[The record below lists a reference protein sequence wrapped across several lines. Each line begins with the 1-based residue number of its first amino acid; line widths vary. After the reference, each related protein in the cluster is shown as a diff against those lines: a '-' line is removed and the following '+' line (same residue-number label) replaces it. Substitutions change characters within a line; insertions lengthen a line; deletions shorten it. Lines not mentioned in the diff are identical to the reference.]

1 MTTNDSIDYFS
12 RHHPLRSAA
21 TRISLRAREKM
32 FARFAQLVP
41 FDERTTVI
49 DIGVTPDRELADSNF
64 FERLY
69 PHPSRLTATSI
80 EDASF
85 LETEH
90 PGLRFVRTHG
100 TTLPFAAGEFGVAFS
115 SAVLEHVGD
124 RAAQRQFVHE
134 VCRVADRFF
143 LTTPNRWFPV
153 EVHTFIPFVHWLPQR
168 WHQAILRRLGKHF
181 WAQTANLNLLSRREL
196 LALFPPDAEVHLVRH
211 RTLGWCSNL
220 VVHGRCGAS
229 RPAAG

>member
-1 MTTNDSIDYFS
+1 MSESIDYFS
-12 RHHPLRSAA
+12 KQHPLRRTA
-21 TRISLRAREKM
+21 TKISLRAREKM
-32 FARFAQLVP
+32 FARFAEVVP
-41 FDERTTVI
+41 FDEHTRVV

-69 PHPSRLTATSI
+69 PYPERLTATSI

-85 LETEH
+85 LEAQH
-90 PGLRFVRTHG
+90 PGLRFVRTSG
-100 TTLPFAAGEFGVAFS
+100 STLPFADGEFDVAFS

-134 VCRVADRFF
+134 VCRVADHFY

-153 EVHTFIPFVHWLPQR
+153 EVHTFIPLIHWLPQR
-168 WHQAILRRLGKHF
+168 RHQAILRRLGKDF
-181 WAQTANLNLLSRREL
+181 WAETANLNLLGAREL
-196 LALFPPDAEVHLVRH
+196 LDLFPPHAEVTLTRH

-220 VVHGRCGAS
+220 VVHGRSNRA
-229 RPAAG
+229 R